1 MTGSRPLVVCRPGGQ
16 PCDVLHENEKGYRKT
31 LEQRHLWALHPGTG
45 RLLPFYEAIPVA
57 ISDRG
62 SWYEAVLARDPSSG
76 SAPEDAAGD
85 ALTGA
90 ASGTEAGMGGREA
103 DATSGMALAAGSG
116 ESTGAG
122 DLAAAIASLAAVIAD
137 RREKLPEGSYTTH
150 LFSSG
155 GEKIRKKLGEE
166 AVEVLLAR
174 TRETI
179 LSEAADLVYHL
190 FVLLESEEI
199 GLDEV
204 ALELRRR

>member
-16 PCDVLHENEKGYRKT
+16 PCDVLQENEKGYRKT

-62 SWYEAVLARDPSSG
+62 SWYEAVLSRDPG
-76 SAPEDAAGD
+76 EGVAAERGH
-85 ALTGA
+85 GA
-90 ASGTEAGMGGREA
+90 ASGSPAAFEAEESPAAPGMSSAG
-103 DATSGMALAAGSG
+103 ATSP
-116 ESTGAG
+116 GAG
-122 DLAAAIASLAAVIAD
+122 DLAAVIAD

-166 AVEVLLAR
+166 AVELLLAR
-174 TRETI
+174 TPETL
-179 LSEAADLVYHL
+179 LSEAADLIYHL
-190 FVLLESEEI
+190 LVLLENEEI

-204 ALELRRR
+204 AAELRRR